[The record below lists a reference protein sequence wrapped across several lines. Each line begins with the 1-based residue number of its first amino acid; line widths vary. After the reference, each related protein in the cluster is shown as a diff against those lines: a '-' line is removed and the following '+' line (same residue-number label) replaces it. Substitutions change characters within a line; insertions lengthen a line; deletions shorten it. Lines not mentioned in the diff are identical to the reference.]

1 MKPTSAVR
9 PVRVDHRHEHGD
21 STTLFGAAAE
31 VFSAGQQL
39 LLDRVDLLQAEVTS
53 DVKRLAAASVLF
65 LSASAIACI
74 GWGLLAV
81 GLVAALNRWLPVDG
95 ALGIAGVLNVAIGAL
110 LGGLGYRRL
119 SQPTA
124 FERPV
129 RAIEDH
135 HA

>member
-1 MKPTSAVR
+1 MKPTLAS
-9 PVRVDHRHEHGD
+9 PRVQPSRRHENGD
-21 STTLFGAAAE
+21 STSLFGAATE

-53 DVKRLAAASVLF
+53 DVRRLGAVAALF
-65 LSASAIACI
+65 MGASAIALL
-74 GWGLLAV
+74 GWAILAV
-81 GLVAALNRWLPVDG
+81 GLAALLTRWVPLD
-95 ALGIAGVLNVAIGAL
+95 ASLGVSGLLNVVLVAV

-129 RAIEDH
+129 RATEES